1 VIRHLAAS
9 RWFKLG
15 LLAITLGFCA
25 YGLYAER
32 ADMAA
37 ALHHLAWYSVA
48 GAAIAVIAGLGC
60 MMLAWR
66 ALLADLGSPLPLRA
80 ASRILFVAQLG
91 KYVPGAVW
99 AAAAQ
104 VELARGQQV
113 PRKRSA
119 SATVVAMLVTLAT
132 GLLVAAVALP
142 LSSGAAARHYW
153 WALALAPPAL
163 IALYPPVMGWGLDRA
178 LRLAKR
184 PPLERRISGAG
195 VLRAA
200 AWSLAGWAFFSVHSW
215 LLVAGVTGKGVSVLP
230 IATGAY
236 ALAWCVGFVLIPFP
250 GGVGPRE
257 LALIAALAP
266 VMPRGSAIVVAIVSR
281 LVMTIGDLA
290 WAALAFGLGRGALRA
305 MARGGTAAPAQASA
319 AAPAEASAAAPA
331 EASAAAPAQA
341 SAAAPAEGGA
351 GAGTSSAGQAQSGAA
366 TPPGNGAA
374 AQADH
379 GAAAQA
385 ENAPGAPAGNSAGG
399 PAGDKAAARAKNSAR
414 R

>member
-9 RWFKLG
+9 RWVKLG
-15 LLAITLGFCA
+15 LVAITLGFCA

-48 GAAIAVIAGLGC
+48 GAAVAVIAGLGC

-66 ALLADLGSPLPLRA
+66 ALLADLGSPLPLRPA
-80 ASRILFVAQLG
+80 ARILFVAQLG

-99 AAAAQ
+99 AMAAQ
-104 VELARGQQV
+104 VQLARAYEV
-113 PRKRSA
+113 PRRRSA

-178 LRLAKR
+178 LRMARR
-184 PPLERRISGAG
+184 PPLERRISGSG

-230 IATGAY
+230 IAAGAY
-236 ALAWCVGFVLIPFP
+236 ALAWSVGFVLIPFP

-257 LALIAALAP
+257 LAFIAALAP
-266 VMPRGSAIVVAIVSR
+266 VMPRGSAIVVAVVSR
-281 LVMTIGDLA
+281 LVLTIGDLA
-290 WAALAFGLGRGALRA
+290 WAALAFWLGRAGQRA
-305 MARGGTAAPAQASA
+305 VAPGGTAGPVQGSA
-319 AAPAEASAAAPA
+319 AAPVQGGAGDPAEDSTAGTAGNNAARPAGDNAAAPTGNGT
-331 EASAAAPAQA
+331 PAQA
-341 SAAAPAEGGA
+341 GNGTAAQAGNSAASPLRNDAAGRTGHSATDPA
-351 GAGTSSAGQAQSGAA
+351 SSS
-366 TPPGNGAA
+366 AA
-374 AQADH
+374 AQA
-379 GAAAQA
+379 G
-385 ENAPGAPAGNSAGG
+385 
-399 PAGDKAAARAKNSAR
+399 NSAR